1 MHLKSENSLTNFCSQ
16 DLPFGGTKASGYGR
30 FGKIYLLFDNFVTE
44 DISIP
49 AGPEGL
55 RSLTNPK
62 AIIVDRWPSLIQ
74 TTIPKVLDYPLR
86 SLKHSWFVLL
96 FSLSMD
102 IYSYLCHCRDFSS
115 GLIRFLYGDGWRTSI
130 NGLIT
135 VIGAARK

>member
-1 MHLKSENSLTNFCSQ
+1 VFYVNQ

-30 FGKIYLLFDNFVTE
+30 F
-44 DISIP
+44 

-62 AIIVDRWPSLIQ
+62 AIIVDRWPSFIQ

-86 SLKHSWFVLL
+86 SLKHSW
-96 FSLSMD
+96 
-102 IYSYLCHCRDFSS
+102 DFSS

-130 NGLIT
+130 NGLLTAIR
-135 VIGAARK
+135 AAGK